1 MTWFEL
7 KKFMR
12 FYSRFMPSFT
22 AIGYHA
28 RGLSLRPIRADFTGQ
43 TWVVTGGSDGI
54 GRAIALDAAQR
65 GAKVFII
72 ARVAEKLDAVARL
85 APRPGSIVP
94 IAVDLMLQ
102 SATETVA
109 ARLIAEAG
117 KIDVLVNNVGVLIG
131 KWGRTPEG
139 HEKSFAISLLNQYVL
154 TERLLAANAF
164 AANATVIN
172 MASGGMFNSPL
183 SLKMNMPTPEGY
195 HGAQAYAMHKRGQ
208 AELVKYWHEKHGA
221 KGLRFYVMHPGWAD
235 TAGVK
240 RSMPRFRKTLKSVLR
255 TELQGGDTAI
265 WLAANRPTSAGPEA
279 FWFDRAPRDA
289 HAYDFTRKPK
299 ATTAE
304 FVAFLDAAV
313 AAGQDKMRAAAG

>member
-1 MTWFEL
+1 MTWPEF
-7 KKFMR
+7 KKFLR

-28 RGLSLRPIRADFTGQ
+28 RLLALRPIRADFTGQ

-54 GRAIALDAAQR
+54 GRAIALDAARR
-65 GAKVFII
+65 GARVFII
-72 ARVAEKLDAVARL
+72 ARVPERLDEVARM
-85 APRPGSIVP
+85 APRPGSIIP
-94 IAVDLMLQ
+94 IATDLMLQ
-102 SATETVA
+102 SATEVLAT
-109 ARLIAEAG
+109 RLIAEAG

-131 KWGRTPEG
+131 KWGQTPEG

-164 AANATVIN
+164 SATATVIN
-172 MASGGMFNSPL
+172 MASGGMFNAPL
-183 SLKMNMPTPEGY
+183 SLKMNAPTAEGY
-195 HGAQAYAMHKRGQ
+195 NGAYAYAMHKRGQ
-208 AELVKYWHEKHGA
+208 AELVKYWQEKHGA
-221 KGLRFYVMHPGWAD
+221 KGMRFYVMHPGWAD

-265 WLAANRPTSAGPEA
+265 WLAAKRPVASPEA

-304 FVAFLDAAV
+304 LVAFLDAAV
-313 AAGQDKMRAAAG
+313 AAGQARMKGAAA

>member
-1 MTWFEL
+1 MTWTEF
-7 KKFMR
+7 KKFLR

-28 RGLSLRPIRADFTGQ
+28 RLLALRPIRADFTGQ

-54 GRAIALDAAQR
+54 GRAIALDAARR
-65 GAKVFII
+65 GARVFII
-72 ARVAEKLDAVARL
+72 ARVPERLDEVTRM
-85 APRPGSIVP
+85 APRPGSIIP
-94 IAVDLMLQ
+94 IATDLMLQ
-102 SATETVA
+102 SATEALAT
-109 ARLIAEAG
+109 RLIAEAG

-131 KWGRTPEG
+131 KWGQTPEG

-164 AANATVIN
+164 SATATVIS
-172 MASGGMFNSPL
+172 MASGGMFNAPL
-183 SLKMNMPTPEGY
+183 SLKMNAPTAEGY
-195 HGAQAYAMHKRGQ
+195 NGAYAYAMHKRGQ
-208 AELVKYWHEKHGA
+208 AELVKYWQEKHGA
-221 KGLRFYVMHPGWAD
+221 KGMRFYVMHPGWAD

-265 WLAANRPTSAGPEA
+265 WLAAKRPVASPEA

-299 ATTAE
+299 VTTAE
-304 FVAFLDAAV
+304 LVAFLDAAV
-313 AAGQDKMRAAAG
+313 AAGQARIKGAAA